1 MARRTNDDFNNL
13 NKDDREAGTGLIVSY
28 QSEEGGITL
37 AVPGDDDAPYVI
49 ANGRAS
55 DDGVA
60 GLVAEPNGEMQRIA
74 VNEWGHLWVNVA
86 NPIPTPPTP
95 PITKHVN
102 AFSTLGEDTPVI
114 GAGTLYRVTAA
125 IYAGTG
131 FLQLWDGAPGVGAP
145 LYTPIPIPTTL
156 PAYIDIEFDTIN
168 GLAFGATV
176 TVAISTTAP
185 NYTAPAAFPASPG
198 TVTTSFTV

>member
-55 DDGVA
+55 DDGVT
-60 GLVAEPNGEMQRIA
+60 GLVEEPNGEMQRIA
-74 VNEWGHLWVNVA
+74 VTELGHLWVKVSS
-86 NPIPTPPTP
+86 IPTPTPTP
-95 PITKHVN
+95 VTKFVSQL
-102 AFSTLGEDTPVI
+102 AAGLTTPVVGI
-114 GAGTLYRVTAA
+114 GTLQRVTIS
-125 IYAGTG
+125 IYAGAG
-131 FLQLWDGAPGVGAP
+131 FLFILNGIDATGTP

-156 PAYIDIEFDTIN
+156 PAYIDIEFDTVA
-168 GLAFGATV
+168 GLLFTTGITV
-176 TVAISTTAP
+176 VVSTTAP
-185 NYTAPAAFPASPG
+185 AVTVDATATG
-198 TVTTSFTV
+198 TVTTSYT

>member
-55 DDGVA
+55 DDGTT

-74 VNEWGHLWVNVA
+74 VDQWGHLWTVSYPAPEASFTKVINALDVSGVA
-86 NPIPTPPTP
+86 
-95 PITKHVN
+95 
-102 AFSTLGEDTPVI
+102 TPVAAATV
-114 GAGTLYRVTAA
+114 GVLQRVTLV
-125 IYAGTG
+125 IYAGAG
-131 FLQLWDGAPGVGAP
+131 FMQLWSGAPGTGTP
-145 LYTPIPIPTTL
+145 LYTPVPIPTTL
-156 PAYIDIEFDTIN
+156 PAYIDIEFDTVN
-168 GLAFGATV
+168 GLAFADGV
-176 TVAISTTAP
+176 SVAISTTAP
-185 NYTAPAAFPASPG
+185 SYTAPVPPFGSSPG
-198 TVTTSFTV
+198 TVTTSYRT

>member
-60 GLVAEPNGEMQRIA
+60 GLVEEPNGEMQRIA
-74 VNEWGHLWVNVA
+74 VSEYGHVWVKVSSL
-86 NPIPTPPTP
+86 PKPTPTP
-95 PITKHVN
+95 VTKIITEFAVN
-102 AFSTLGEDTPVI
+102 GATTPLGVAATVQRITIVITAGAGFVQLYDTLGPVGLSPVI
-114 GAGTLYRVTAA
+114 
-125 IYAGTG
+125 
-131 FLQLWDGAPGVGAP
+131 
-145 LYTPIPIPTTL
+145 YTPIPIPTTL
-156 PAYIDIEFDTIN
+156 PAYIDIEFDTIS
-168 GLAFGATV
+168 GLDVV
-176 TVAISTTAP
+176 TGLLIAVSTTATP
-185 NYTAPAAFPASPG
+185 YTAPPASSVAG
-198 TVTTSFTV
+198 IITTSYTT

>member
-55 DDGVA
+55 DDGVT
-60 GLVAEPNGEMQRIA
+60 GLVEEPNGEMQRIA
-74 VNEWGHLWVNVA
+74 VTEYGHVWVKVSEL
-86 NPIPTPPTP
+86 PPPTP
-95 PITKHVN
+95 TPITKVIT
-102 AFSTLGEDTPVI
+102 AFNIDGITTPSGFAVTVQRITIVITAGAGFVQLYDTLGPVGLSPVI
-114 GAGTLYRVTAA
+114 
-125 IYAGTG
+125 
-131 FLQLWDGAPGVGAP
+131 
-145 LYTPIPIPTTL
+145 YTPIPIPTTL

-168 GLAFGATV
+168 GLDVATGLLIAV
-176 TVAISTTAP
+176 STTVP
-185 NYTAPAAFPASPG
+185 TYTAPPLGSVVG
-198 TVTTSFTV
+198 TITTSYST

>member
-55 DDGVA
+55 DDGVT
-60 GLVAEPNGEMQRIA
+60 GLVEEPNGEMQRIA
-74 VNEWGHLWVNVA
+74 VDQWGHLWTVA
-86 NPIPTPPTP
+86 YPAPATSIAKVINALDGSGVAPPVVGP
-95 PITKHVN
+95 G
-102 AFSTLGEDTPVI
+102 TLQRVTLAI
-114 GAGTLYRVTAA
+114 YSGAGFML
-125 IYAGTG
+125 IFDGGTG
-131 FLQLWDGAPGVGAP
+131 GTL
-145 LYTPIPIPTTL
+145 LYTPVPIPMTL
-156 PAYIDIEFDTIN
+156 PAYIDIEFDTVH
-168 GLAFGATV
+168 GLAFATDV

-185 NYTAPAAFPASPG
+185 VYAAPAPGAATG
-198 TVTTSFTV
+198 TVTTSYST

>member
-55 DDGVA
+55 ADGVA
-60 GLVAEPNGEMQRIA
+60 GLVEEPNGEMQRLA
-74 VNEWGHLWVNVA
+74 LTEYGHVWVKVSEL
-86 NPIPTPPTP
+86 PPPTP
-95 PITKHVN
+95 TPITKVITEFN
-102 AFSTLGEDTPVI
+102 IDGITTPSGFAVTVQRITIVITAGAGFVQLYDTLGPVGLSPVI
-114 GAGTLYRVTAA
+114 
-125 IYAGTG
+125 
-131 FLQLWDGAPGVGAP
+131 
-145 LYTPIPIPTTL
+145 YTPIPIPTTL

-168 GLAFGATV
+168 GLDVATGLLIAV
-176 TVAISTTAP
+176 STTVP
-185 NYTAPAAFPASPG
+185 TYTAPPLGSVVG
-198 TVTTSFTV
+198 TITTSYST

>member
-55 DDGVA
+55 DDGVT
-60 GLVAEPNGEMQRIA
+60 GLVEEPNGEMQRIA
-74 VNEWGHLWVNVA
+74 VDQWGHLWTVA
-86 NPIPTPPTP
+86 YPAPAAT
-95 PITKHVN
+95 ITKVVTSLDL
-102 AFSTLGEDTPVI
+102 AGLTIPVV
-114 GAGTLYRVTAA
+114 GVGTLQRVTVAF
-125 IYAGTG
+125 YAGTG
-131 FLQLWDGAPGVGAP
+131 FLMIFDGGAGGP
-145 LYTPIPIPTTL
+145 LLYTPIPIPTTL

-168 GLAFGATV
+168 GLAFATDV
-176 TVAISTTAP
+176 TVAISTSAP
-185 NYTAPAAFPASPG
+185 TYTAPTFFVSPG
-198 TVTTSFTV
+198 TVTTSYST

>member
-55 DDGVA
+55 DDGTT

-74 VNEWGHLWVNVA
+74 VTELGHLWVKVSNA
-86 NPIPTPPTP
+86 TPTPTPTLQVIGNFDAAGTFAP
-95 PITKHVN
+95 FFDAATLLRVTLVITSGAGFVQLWN
-102 AFSTLGEDTPVI
+102 AIAFSFGSPV
-114 GAGTLYRVTAA
+114 YTA
-125 IYAGTG
+125 
-131 FLQLWDGAPGVGAP
+131 
-145 LYTPIPIPTTL
+145 IPIPPTL
-156 PAYIDIEFDTIN
+156 PAYIDIEFNTIN
-168 GLAFGATV
+168 GLAIAAGGLVIAV
-176 TVAISTTAP
+176 STTAP
-185 NYTAPAAFPASPG
+185 TYTAPVLGSVVG
-198 TVTTSFTV
+198 TMTTSYQ